1 MQCMYLNNLRSYV
14 CVIACRRLPSIT
26 PFKPIVILH
35 GSLVMATGQGAQL
48 CFAKQS
54 VNQTR
59 ETPTTP
65 LIIIYTIC

>member
-1 MQCMYLNNLRSYV
+1 MQCMYLNNVHSYV
-14 CVIACRRLPSIT
+14 CVIACGRLPSTI
-26 PFKPIVILH
+26 PFKRIAILH
-35 GSLVMATGQGAQL
+35 GSVMAAGQGAQL